1 MRHLVIDSFDFADLA
16 DHAGPGDDTVFVAV
30 RSGRAAGWYG
40 PLAEPI
46 ARAVRG
52 LAPILVGADATDHE
66 GLQDRLVQSAPRSR
80 AGSWAVGAL
89 DCAVWDLHAQAEGC
103 PAAGLLTPK
112 PLQHRITAY
121 SSWLT
126 RDLSHPAT
134 VDLIAEVSAEGWP
147 FTKWGLRDH
156 PGASGGGLAAALH
169 AVATGEPVAVDA
181 VGTWP
186 PALAAEFAAAAD
198 PSALVWLEDPAPT
211 HDPRA
216 YQHLRTFPLA
226 VGERLTLAD
235 DAPAVL
241 AEIRPA
247 ALTLDV
253 VGCGGLTAARRILA
267 RTTTPVFPH
276 GRSLQPGLHLA
287 AAHPN
292 RVLAVEYR
300 QQWEPGRQH
309 LYAHPV
315 EPDRGHLTLP
325 TATGLGATPRS
336 DASC

>member
-1 MRHLVIDSFDFADLA
+1 MRHLVIDSFGFTDLA

-30 RSGRAAGWYG
+30 RSSRAVGWYG
-40 PLAEPI
+40 PLAEPV
-46 ARAVRG
+46 ARAVRD
-52 LAPILVGADATDHE
+52 LAPVLAGADATDHE
-66 GLQDRLVQSAPRSR
+66 GLQDRLAQSAPHSR

-89 DCAVWDLHAQAEGC
+89 DCAIWDLHARAEGR
-103 PAAGLLTPK
+103 PAAGLLTAE

-126 RDLSHPAT
+126 RDLAHPAT
-134 VDLIAEVSAEGWP
+134 ADLVPEISAQGWA
-147 FTKWGLRDH
+147 FTKWGLRNH
-156 PGASGGGLAAALH
+156 PGASGGALAETLH
-169 AVATGEPVAVDA
+169 AGATAEPVAVDA

-186 PALAAEFAAAAD
+186 LALAAEFAAAAD
-198 PSALVWLEDPAPT
+198 PTALVWLEDPAPT

-216 YQHLRTFPLA
+216 YQNLRTLPLA
-226 VGERLTLAD
+226 VGERLTLTD
-235 DAPAVL
+235 DAPTVL
-241 AEIRPA
+241 AGIRPA

-276 GRSLQPGLHLA
+276 GRSLQPALHLA
-287 AAHPN
+287 AACPD

-300 QQWEPGRQH
+300 QQWEPGRQT
-309 LYAHPV
+309 LYAHGV

-325 TATGLGATPRS
+325 TVPGLGAAPRS
-336 DASC
+336 ASC

>member
-16 DHAGPGDDTVFVAV
+16 HHAGPGDDTVFVGL

-40 PLAEPI
+40 PLADPV
-46 ARAVRG
+46 ARAARH
-52 LAPILVGADATDHE
+52 LAPALLGAEATDHE
-66 GLQDRLVQSAPRSR
+66 GLQERLAQAAPRSR

-89 DCAVWDLHAQAEGC
+89 DCAVWDLHARAEHRTV
-103 PAAGLLTPK
+103 AALMTDEQP
-112 PLQHRITAY
+112 QHRITAY

-126 RDLSHPAT
+126 RDLAHPAT
-134 VDLIAEVSAEGWP
+134 ADLIPETSAQGWA
-147 FTKWGLRDH
+147 FTKWGLRNR
-156 PGASGGGLAAALH
+156 PGASGGVLADAVHAAAT
-169 AVATGEPVAVDA
+169 VEPVAVDA

-186 PALAAEFAAAAD
+186 PAFAAEFAAAAD
-198 PSALVWLEDPAPT
+198 PAALVWLEDPAPT
-211 HDPRA
+211 HNHAVYQPLRA
-216 YQHLRTFPLA
+216 LPLA

-235 DAPAVL
+235 DVPAVL
-241 AEIRPA
+241 AAIRPA

-267 RTTTPVFPH
+267 RTTVPVFPH

-287 AAHPN
+287 AVRPD

-300 QQWEPGRQH
+300 QQWEPGRQR

-325 TATGLGATPRS
+325 PVPGLGATPRS
-336 DASC
+336 APC

>member
-1 MRHLVIDSFDFADLA
+1 MRHLVIDFFDFADLA
-16 DHAGPGDDTVFVAV
+16 DHAGPGDDTVFVSV

-40 PLAEPI
+40 PLAEPV
-46 ARAVRG
+46 ARAVRS
-52 LAPILVGADATDHE
+52 LAPALVGADATDHE
-66 GLQDRLVQSAPRSR
+66 GLQDRLAQAAPHSR

-89 DCAVWDLHAQAEGC
+89 DCAAWDLHARAAGC
-103 PAAGLLTPK
+103 PAAALLTDG
-112 PLQHRITAY
+112 PLRHRITAY

-126 RDLSHPAT
+126 RDLAHPAT
-134 VDLIAEVSAEGWP
+134 ADLIPEVSAQGWA
-147 FTKWGLRDH
+147 FTKWSLRH
-156 PGASGGGLAAALH
+156 GQGVSGEALADLLHAAAT
-169 AVATGEPVAVDA
+169 AEPVAVDA

-198 PSALVWLEDPAPT
+198 PAALVWLEDPVPT
-211 HDPRA
+211 DAPRA
-216 YQHLRTFPLA
+216 CDQLRTLPLA
-226 VGERLTLAD
+226 VGERLTLTD

-241 AEIRPA
+241 AWIRPA

-267 RTTTPVFPH
+267 STTTPVFPH
-276 GRSLQPGLHLA
+276 GRSLMPGLHLA
-287 AAHPN
+287 AARPD

-325 TATGLGATPRS
+325 TDAGLGATPRS
-336 DASC
+336 APC

>member
-1 MRHLVIDSFDFADLA
+1 MRHLVIDSFGFADLA
-16 DHAGPGDDTVFVAV
+16 EHAGPGDDTVFVAV
-30 RSGRAAGWYG
+30 RSGRSAGWYG
-40 PLAEPI
+40 PFSEPV
-46 ARAVRG
+46 ARAVRD
-52 LAPILVGADATDHE
+52 LAPVLVGADATDHE
-66 GLQDRLVQSAPRSR
+66 GLQDRLAQAAPRSR
-80 AGSWAVGAL
+80 AGSWAAGAL
-89 DCAVWDLHAQAEGC
+89 DCAAWDLHAQAAGC
-103 PAAGLLTPK
+103 PTARLLTDE
-112 PLQHRITAY
+112 PLRHRITAY

-126 RDLSHPAT
+126 RDLTHPAIA
-134 VDLIAEVSAEGWP
+134 DLIPEVSAQGWA
-147 FTKWGLRDH
+147 FTKWGLRNH
-156 PGASGGGLAAALH
+156 PGVSGGALADLLHAAAT
-169 AVATGEPVAVDA
+169 AEPVAVDA

-198 PSALVWLEDPAPT
+198 PAALVWLEDPAPT
-211 HDPRA
+211 HDLRA
-216 YQHLRTFPLA
+216 YEQLRTLPLA

-235 DAPAVL
+235 DGPAVL
-241 AEIRPA
+241 AGIQLA

-276 GRSLQPGLHLA
+276 GRSLMPGLHLA
-287 AAHPN
+287 AARPD

-325 TATGLGATPRS
+325 TAPGLGAAPRS
-336 DASC
+336 APC

>member
-16 DHAGPGDDTVFVAV
+16 DQAGPGDDTVFVAV

-40 PLAEPI
+40 PLTDPVACTI
-46 ARAVRG
+46 RDLAAV
-52 LAPILVGADATDHE
+52 LVGADATDHE
-66 GLQDRLVQSAPRSR
+66 GLQDRLAQAAPRSR

-89 DCAVWDLHAQAEGC
+89 DCAAWDLHARAEGS
-103 PAAGLLTPK
+103 PAARLLTGE
-112 PLQHRITAY
+112 PLRHRITAY

-126 RDLSHPAT
+126 RDLAHPAT
-134 VDLIAEVSAEGWP
+134 ADLIPEVSAQGWA
-147 FTKWGLRDH
+147 FTKWGLRNR
-156 PGASGGGLAAALH
+156 PGTSGEALADALH
-169 AVATGEPVAVDA
+169 AAATAEPVAVDA

-186 PALAAEFAAAAD
+186 PALTAEFAAAAD
-198 PSALVWLEDPAPT
+198 PAALVWLEDPAPT
-211 HDPRA
+211 DDLRA
-216 YQHLRTFPLA
+216 YEQLRTLPLA

-241 AEIRPA
+241 AGIRPA
-247 ALTLDV
+247 ALTLDI

-276 GRSLQPGLHLA
+276 GRSLMPGLHLA
-287 AAHPN
+287 AARPDQ
-292 RVLAVEYR
+292 VLAVEYR

-309 LYAHPV
+309 LYAHPL

-325 TATGLGATPRS
+325 IAPGLGAAPRS
-336 DASC
+336 APC

>member
-40 PLAEPI
+40 PLTDPV
-46 ARAVRG
+46 ARTIRA
-52 LAPILVGADATDHE
+52 LAALLVGADVTDHE
-66 GLQDRLVQSAPRSR
+66 GIQDRLAQAAPRSR

-89 DCAVWDLHAQAEGC
+89 DCAAWDLHAQAEGC
-103 PAAGLLTPK
+103 PAARLLTGE

-126 RDLSHPAT
+126 RDLAHPAT
-134 VDLIAEVSAEGWP
+134 ADLISEVSAQGWV
-147 FTKWGLRDH
+147 FTKWRLRNR
-156 PGASGGGLAAALH
+156 PGTSGEALADALH
-169 AVATGEPVAVDA
+169 AAATAEPIAVDA

-186 PALAAEFAAAAD
+186 PALTTEFAAAAD
-198 PSALVWLEDPAPT
+198 PAALVWLEDPAPT
-211 HDPRA
+211 DDLRA
-216 YQHLRTFPLA
+216 YEQLRTLPLA

-241 AEIRPA
+241 AGIRPA

-253 VGCGGLTAARRILA
+253 VGCGGLTTTRRILA

-276 GRSLQPGLHLA
+276 GRSLMPSLHLA
-287 AAHPN
+287 AARPDQ
-292 RVLAVEYR
+292 VLAVEYR

-309 LYAHPV
+309 LYAHPI

-325 TATGLGATPRS
+325 TAPCLGAAPRS
-336 DASC
+336 APC